1 MVEVLLVGS
10 GCPCGYEDKAPPPGW
25 IICPYPF
32 WLGLTYLIRIDKSIV
47 KDIFLSSKIKIK
59 FSMFKWYLKLTD
71 LARLIEV
78 VEPLM
83 YEWGAISTAPL
94 GWASMVVDPWN
105 PGIYT
110 W

>member
-1 MVEVLLVGS
+1 
-10 GCPCGYEDKAPPPGW
+10 
-25 IICPYPF
+25 
-32 WLGLTYLIRIDKSIV
+32 
-47 KDIFLSSKIKIK
+47 
-59 FSMFKWYLKLTD
+59 MFKWYLKLTD

-78 VEPLM
+78 VEPFM